1 MAKYT
6 TARQMDKLE
15 SKRRRRRRK
24 RKDDDEEEEEEG
36 KRSST
41 SGTRRI
47 DQKIRRNI
55 VSERGARKNQWKKT
69 GDLKGRQKMVP
80 RFAPGEK

>member
-55 VSERGARKNQWKKT
+55 VSERGARKNQ
-69 GDLKGRQKMVP
+69 
-80 RFAPGEK
+80 

>member
-24 RKDDDEEEEEEG
+24 RKDEEEEEEEG

>member
-24 RKDDDEEEEEEG
+24 RKDEEEEEEEG

-55 VSERGARKNQWKKT
+55 VSERGARKNQ
-69 GDLKGRQKMVP
+69 
-80 RFAPGEK
+80 